1 MGKTAGKKKLNA
13 AKKGE
18 IVPKGAAFM
27 PWISLKKL
35 AKAHEKE
42 KADKS
47 KYRLH
52 AARLRKEGRG
62 IREISRILGVAY
74 SIVRDWLVRM
84 HAGNLKRWF
93 DRRRRGRARILSRRI
108 LRKIKRWL
116 GRDPS
121 RYWYEVGY
129 WQMTMIQDGPYKKF
143 RIRCKTGTLRRAL
156 KRIRFSYRMPRP
168 VPYNSATP
176 EEQERFKA
184 ETNLAV
190 NKAAE
195 DGFTVPSC
203 DEMHAR
209 LWSDAGYG
217 WRPTNGHDTI
227 KTSYSK
233 KSVSVF
239 GVLVS
244 DSIHIRTVDACNS

>member
-74 SIVRDWLVRM
+74 PCSGLAGP
-84 HAGNLKRWF
+84 HARW
-93 DRRRRGRARILSRRI
+93 
-108 LRKIKRWL
+108 
-116 GRDPS
+116 
-121 RYWYEVGY
+121 
-129 WQMTMIQDGPYKKF
+129 Q
-143 RIRCKTGTLRRAL
+143 
-156 KRIRFSYRMPRP
+156 
-168 VPYNSATP
+168 P
-176 EEQERFKA
+176 EE
-184 ETNLAV
+184 V
-190 NKAAE
+190 
-195 DGFTVPSC
+195 V
-203 DEMHAR
+203 
-209 LWSDAGYG
+209 
-217 WRPTNGHDTI
+217 
-227 KTSYSK
+227 
-233 KSVSVF
+233 
-239 GVLVS
+239 
-244 DSIHIRTVDACNS
+244 